1 MIDEQLWDILMPA
14 AVLLNNFVSN
24 EKKSN
29 YEFFFIGVS
38 QSISFLSRKIK
49 IPRIQETSR

>member
-1 MIDEQLWDILMPA
+1 MIDERLQDSLMPA
-14 AVLLNNFVSN
+14 TVLLNNFVTN
-24 EKKSN
+24 ENKSN

-49 IPRIQETSR
+49 IPQIQETSK